1 MKNEIADPE
10 QSDNNAYQIIS
21 ACAIPST
28 VLAAERVIP
37 SIIKIPIVS
46 RRDQSDIIQV
56 FTASIIY
63 FTASFTMRESWST
76 SVKIDSLHLL
86 NLTSVSCTAQSP
98 RFETDAAVSLS
109 SVRAIV
115 QTTRQRHPC
124 ISFRIYQTQQKDIS
138 R

>member
-56 FTASIIY
+56 FYSVDNIFYCLFHHARIVVYISQNRFVASVEFNLCI
-63 FTASFTMRESWST
+63 
-76 SVKIDSLHLL
+76 LH
-86 NLTSVSCTAQSP
+86 
-98 RFETDAAVSLS
+98 S
-109 SVRAIV
+109 S
-115 QTTRQRHPC
+115 
-124 ISFRIYQTQQKDIS
+124 ISQI
-138 R
+138 